1 MSRSAAGP
9 LAPTLEELAGQWRAR
24 AQELRSWGGDA
35 PAKALERAAADLDAA
50 LAREQDALLSLEQAA
65 QESGYSADHL
75 RHLVADGTVPNAG
88 RRGAPRVRRGDLPT
102 RPGKARS
109 STYDPDAD
117 AVQILRGIS

>member
-1 MSRSAAGP
+1 MTTGP
-9 LAPTLEELAGQWRAR
+9 LAPALEQLAGQWRAH

-35 PAKALERAAADLDAA
+35 SATALERAAADLEAA
-50 LAREQDALLSLEQAA
+50 LAREQDALLTLEQAA

-75 RHLVADGTVPNAG
+75 RHLVAEGTVPNAG

-109 STYDPDAD
+109 AQYDPDAD
-117 AVQILRGIS
+117 ALQLLRGAS